1 MAWMQSPEAAGG
13 DRIHSEEFLRSLMRR
28 QLRLSV
34 GCGAAFLGM
43 LLGLPLL
50 NYLAP
55 EWMAMRVL
63 GGFTLS
69 WFLLGIGC
77 FPAVWAIAW
86 FFIRRSIALENEEVE
101 EVRGPG
107 GGSGEGTARGRLR
120 VDARKGGEKLMGI
133 PPRTS

>member
-1 MAWMQSPEAAGG
+1 MAWMHSPEAAGG

-34 GCGAAFLGM
+34 ACGAAFLGM
-43 LLGLPLL
+43 LLGLPLM

-55 EWMAMRVL
+55 EWMATRVL

-69 WFLLGIGC
+69 WFLLGLGC

-86 FFIRRSIALENEEVE
+86 FFIRRSIALEKEEVD
-101 EVRGPG
+101 EVEGPG
-107 GGSGEGTARGRLR
+107 DTTGEGRDRRRIR
-120 VDARKGGEKLMGI
+120 VDARKGAEKLMGV

>member
-1 MAWMQSPEAAGG
+1 MHSPEAAGG
-13 DRIHSEEFLRSLMRR
+13 DRIHSEEFLRLLMRR

-34 GCGAAFLGM
+34 ACGAAFLIM

-50 NYLAP
+50 NYLVP
-55 EWMAMRVL
+55 EWMSVRVL

-69 WFLLGIGC
+69 WFLLGLGC

-86 FFIRRSIALENEEVE
+86 FFIRRSIALEKEEVD
-101 EVRGPG
+101 EVAGPG
-107 GGSGEGTARGRLR
+107 VGGGEGATRQRIR
-120 VDARKGGEKLMGI
+120 VDGRKGAEKLMGI